1 MITKPTAVHAP
12 GDEHDTPDKPMYDV
26 LAGTATGI
34 RVQRLPSHLSLR
46 PRTVLPAVRI
56 LNPTAMQ
63 NWRAGH
69 ETDSSSFTVDPV
81 GAGVG

>member
-1 MITKPTAVHAP
+1 MITIPTAVQAL

-26 LAGTATGI
+26 FAGTASGT

-46 PRTVLPAVRI
+46 PRAVLVVTRI

-69 ETDSSSFTVDPV
+69 DTDSNSLTVDPL